1 MYSICIL
8 CIYVGMYYTVRYE
21 YRCTCVCRSVC
32 ISCMYLFTN
41 ICIFYIHMHVGVY
54 VCRSLC
60 IYVGMYVS
68 YVCVYEYKYVC
79 MCS

>member
-8 CIYVGMYYTVRYE
+8 CIYVGMYYIVGYE

-41 ICIFYIHMHVGVY
+41 ICIFIYI
-54 VCRSLC
+54 
-60 IYVGMYVS
+60 
-68 YVCVYEYKYVC
+68 C
-79 MCS
+79 M